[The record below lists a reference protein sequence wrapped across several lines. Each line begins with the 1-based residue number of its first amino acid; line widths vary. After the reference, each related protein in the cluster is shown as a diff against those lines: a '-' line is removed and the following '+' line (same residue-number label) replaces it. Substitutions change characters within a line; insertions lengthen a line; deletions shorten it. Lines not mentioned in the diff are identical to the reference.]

1 MPLCFITVLF
11 CTDCRNMDNLVRN
24 ITSLL
29 RLKKIK
35 AYQPESD
42 INRIGVHS
50 FSPSAEEMIHMS
62 LLRISTIL
70 KSN

>member
-1 MPLCFITVLF
+1 
-11 CTDCRNMDNLVRN
+11 MDKLVHVS
-24 ITSLL
+24 TSLR

-42 INRIGVHS
+42 INRTGVHS

-62 LLRISTIL
+62 LLRISAIL